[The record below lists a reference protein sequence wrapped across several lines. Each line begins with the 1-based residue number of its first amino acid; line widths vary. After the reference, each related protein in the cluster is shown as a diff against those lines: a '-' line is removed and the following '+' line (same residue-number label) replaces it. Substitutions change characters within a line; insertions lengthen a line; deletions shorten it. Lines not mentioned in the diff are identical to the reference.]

1 MAQNLAP
8 TPTYV
13 TYGDHDSGWL
23 VYLRYGRL
31 LVLVGCYATRAEAL
45 AVASQIDGLPA

>member
-1 MAQNLAP
+1 MAQNLTP
-8 TPTYV
+8 TPTSV
-13 TYGDHDSGWL
+13 IHSDRGWL
-23 VYLRYGRL
+23 VYLRYGKL

>member
-1 MAQNLAP
+1 MAQNW
-8 TPTYV
+8 TPTATSVLYS
-13 TYGDHDSGWL
+13 DKGWL
-23 VYLRYGRL
+23 VYLRYGKL